1 MKRNREEYNARWS
14 TFTEFLSKFALLWK
28 VKHKAKICVALI
40 EDNGDLYV
48 GGNVSVSPATLRKMA
63 GELQNRADQ
72 LSEYAGYSN
81 QSTENGDREKL

>member
-1 MKRNREEYNARWS
+1 MKRNREECNARWS
-14 TFTEFLSKFALLWK
+14 TFTEFLSKFAFLWK

-40 EDNGDLYV
+40 EGNGDLYV
-48 GGNVSVSPATLRKMA
+48 GGNVIVSPATLRKMA
-63 GELQNRADQ
+63 GELQNKADQ